1 MSGVLNFPLFI
12 TGYPFEIMIHI
23 SEEQIKQIE
32 AHGERAFPH
41 ECGGMLIGR
50 FEDDK
55 KALVELLPME
65 NAMDEAEQ
73 HNRVLIL
80 PKDVLRAER
89 YARSRG
95 LDVIGYYH
103 SHPDHPAVPSQF
115 DLDHALPVW
124 TYIIVSVEKG
134 KAVDVR
140 AWEMEADRTKFNEE
154 KIFIENEELF
164 AAGDA

>member
-1 MSGVLNFPLFI
+1 
-12 TGYPFEIMIHI
+12 MIYL
-23 SEEQIKQIE
+23 SEKHIKQIE
-32 AHGERAFPH
+32 AHGEKTYPF

-50 FEDDK
+50 FENGEK
-55 KALVELLPME
+55 SVVELLPME
-65 NAMDEAEQ
+65 NAMTETEQ

-89 YARSRG
+89 YARAQK

-124 TYIIVSVEKG
+124 TYIIVSVREG
-134 KAVDVR
+134 KAADVR
-140 AWEMEADRTKFNEE
+140 AWEMEHDRSKFNEE
-154 KIFIENEELF
+154 KMN
-164 AAGDA
+164 DD